1 MNKKALISVK
11 SIQDEKNDEIIEVVT
26 PGDFYNDNEKYYVEY
41 DETEISGMEGTKTI
55 FEIDPGK
62 FTLIRNGTTATKMEF
77 EDKSENFVMYNTP
90 YGMIEMKIMTQ
101 ELSINVN
108 DNGGDVKIKYDM
120 VLPGEKPLNTTL
132 DVNIKLQ

>member
-1 MNKKALISVK
+1 MSKKALISVK
-11 SIQDEKNDEIIEVVT
+11 SIQDEKTEESIEVVT
-26 PGDFYNDNEKYYVEY
+26 PGDFYNKNEKYYVEY

-55 FEIDPGK
+55 FEIDPSK

-77 EDKSENFVMYNTP
+77 KDKSENFVMYNTP
-90 YGMIEMKIMTQ
+90 YGMIEMKILIQ
-101 ELSINVN
+101 ELFININ

-132 DVNIKLQ
+132 SVNIKLQ

>member
-1 MNKKALISVK
+1 MSKNALISVK
-11 SIQDEKNDEIIEVVT
+11 SIQDEKNEDSIEVVT
-26 PGDFYNDNEKYYVEY
+26 PGDFYNDSDKYYVEY

-55 FEIDPGK
+55 FEINPKK

-90 YGMIEMKIMTQ
+90 YGMIEMKILTQ

-132 DVNIKLQ
+132 SVNIKLQ

>member
-1 MNKKALISVK
+1 MNKKALISLK
-11 SIQDEKNDEIIEVVT
+11 SVQDEKNDESIEVVT
-26 PGDFYNDNEKYYVEY
+26 PGDFYNDNEKYCVEY

-55 FEIDPGK
+55 FEINPSK

-77 EDKSENFVMYNTP
+77 ENKSESFVMYNTP
-90 YGMIEMKIMTQ
+90 YGMIEMKIVTQ

-120 VLPGEKPLNTTL
+120 MLPGEKPLNTML
-132 DVNIKLQ
+132 SVNIRLQ

>member
-1 MNKKALISVK
+1 MSKKALISVK
-11 SIQDEKNDEIIEVVT
+11 SIQDEKTEESIEVVT
-26 PGDFYNDNEKYYVEY
+26 PGDFYNKNEKYYVEY

-55 FEIDPGK
+55 FEIDPSK

-77 EDKSENFVMYNTP
+77 KDKSENFVMYNTP
-90 YGMIEMKIMTQ
+90 YGMIEMKILTQ
-101 ELSINVN
+101 ELFIDVN

-132 DVNIKLQ
+132 SVNIKLQ